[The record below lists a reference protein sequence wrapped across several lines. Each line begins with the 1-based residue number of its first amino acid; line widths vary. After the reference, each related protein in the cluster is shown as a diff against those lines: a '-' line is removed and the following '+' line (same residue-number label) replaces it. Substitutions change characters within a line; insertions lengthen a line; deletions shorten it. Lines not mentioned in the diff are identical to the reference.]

1 MSKKE
6 DTSVYTIEGIK
17 QVTVLDGNDRK
28 INKIVADIEKDIR
41 MNRDYETGVI
51 VDREGNVI
59 VDKRGKSFSVGFS
72 DEECTQMKDA
82 IFTHNHPRGWKTP
95 ENNIRRIGSS
105 FSMED
110 LSLAIGNDVAE
121 IRAVTPN
128 YTFVMRRPE
137 KGWGVSWEDFQATY
151 RKENAKLKKEFVRRI
166 EKGILTVSQAE
177 TTHYHIL
184 ARRIAKK
191 YDWEYIKG
199 KTR

>member
-6 DTSVYTIEGIK
+6 DTYVYTIEGIK

-51 VDREGNVI
+51 VDREGNVL

-121 IRAVTPN
+121 IRTVTPN
-128 YTFVMRRPE
+128 YTFVMKTGKRLGRFLGRFPGYLQGRKCEIE
-137 KGWGVSWEDFQATY
+137 KKNSFGVS
-151 RKENAKLKKEFVRRI
+151 KKE
-166 EKGILTVSQAE
+166 S
-177 TTHYHIL
+177 
-184 ARRIAKK
+184 
-191 YDWEYIKG
+191 
-199 KTR
+199 